1 MRKHQTIYR
10 GAAAIW
16 LGFAS
21 VVVGMLV
28 FLAGE
33 ATSNEWLA
41 QLGGWIT
48 LPATAALALFVL
60 VAAAGYALAALIT
73 AASWLGRVLRR

>member
-1 MRKHQTIYR
+1 MRKHQTMYR
-10 GAAAIW
+10 GAAALW

-21 VVVGMLV
+21 VVLGMLV

-33 ATSNEWLA
+33 AMGNEGLA

-48 LPATAALALFVL
+48 LPATAALAFFVL
-60 VAAAGYALAALIT
+60 AAAGGYVLAGLVS
-73 AASWLGRVLRR
+73 AAAFVVRALRR